1 MQPIP
6 YFGEEFKGDWI
17 VERKIDGWRLQV
29 MATLQAARAFLL
41 GLILEL
47 AKSRGL
53 NRVIFC
59 AVAKRGI

>member
-1 MQPIP
+1 MAAGR
-6 YFGEEFKGDWI
+6 F
-17 VERKIDGWRLQV
+17 QV